1 MFAFF
6 SLIYTNK
13 YTKKATHVCKQN
25 NYVYTNTQQHKHTYY
40 LQLQIMKKSKGQR
53 IVKFVRVSESEQPR
67 QHNCRER
74 KQIKVYEHIRNKNK
88 IMFTIYFFLK
98 IGN

>member
-1 MFAFF
+1 MQTKQ
-6 SLIYTNK
+6 LRIHK
-13 YTKKATHVCKQN
+13 YTTTQTHLLLTITN
-25 NYVYTNTQQHKHTYY
+25 NE
-40 LQLQIMKKSKGQR
+40 KKSKGQR

>member
-1 MFAFF
+1 MYANKT
-6 SLIYTNK
+6 ITYTQI
-13 YTKKATHVCKQN
+13 HN
-25 NYVYTNTQQHKHTYY
+25 NTNTLTTYNY
-40 LQLQIMKKSKGQR
+40 KLWKKSKGQR